1 MDHTTAVT
9 VSRTR
14 LFCLHHTTVC
24 KALSSWRRRR
34 AATIP
39 NRPSSHRP
47 FIPRCLFGITPDLPL
62 RCNELKCFNN
72 VHQRQQTT
80 HQCNCS
86 LLIETL
92 RLLSIY
98 MLFYLYTRS
107 CFISYTVTKC
117 RALTYNVIHLSQFV
131 SSSLHCKSKLTDN
144 SAQATQAWLQ

>member
-1 MDHTTAVT
+1 MLENVHSTRMAYCYKYTHMLVIGEETLSKMSIKFANIATWRVASMDHTTAIT
-9 VSRTR
+9 VSGAG

-24 KALSSWRRRR
+24 KPLYSWRRRR

-39 NRPSSHRP
+39 NRPSSSRP
-47 FIPRCLFGITPDLPL
+47 FIPRCLFGITPDFPL

-98 MLFYLYTRS
+98 AILPLY
-107 CFISYTVTKC
+107 
-117 RALTYNVIHLSQFV
+117 
-131 SSSLHCKSKLTDN
+131 
-144 SAQATQAWLQ
+144 